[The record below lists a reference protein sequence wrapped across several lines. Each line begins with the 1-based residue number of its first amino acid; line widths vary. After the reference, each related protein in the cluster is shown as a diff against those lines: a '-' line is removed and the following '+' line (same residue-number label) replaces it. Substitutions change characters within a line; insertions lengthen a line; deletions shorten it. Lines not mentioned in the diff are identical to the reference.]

1 MYELDI
7 HAHAASIGVPI
18 AVLALRS
25 DDDRR
30 FVTEIYLQ
38 CRELMY
44 KEAKRYFG
52 SCTADIE
59 DAMSAAVE
67 RMCLYVERFRAVE
80 EGKMKGYVLRVI
92 GNVCREQ
99 KMAQRARDAL
109 RDPAVSAETIE
120 NIADASDPYV
130 SVFDH
135 ADTVAL
141 LAALSGLS
149 EKEKDLIR
157 LKHIDQMENSE
168 IAERLQLSEGAVRT
182 ALSRAKRHLRDL
194 ASERKGDLL

>member
-18 AVLALRS
+18 VVLALRS